1 MFIGVGGGKNLTESQ
16 YCFLRDG
23 GDSIKYNFQKKSTKQ
38 TKTHSILIKLKK
50 SRYWAFQQ

>member
-23 GDSIKYNFQKKSTKQ
+23 GDSIKYNFQKTRGSGEPVSLT
-38 TKTHSILIKLKK
+38 
-50 SRYWAFQQ
+50 

>member
-23 GDSIKYNFQKKSTKQ
+23 GDSIKYNFQKKAQNKQ
-38 TKTHSILIKLKK
+38 KPIP
-50 SRYWAFQQ
+50 Y